1 MSYIASGQFLS
12 DVEAATDEKY
22 EVDEDAIESEE
33 EEEEDE
39 SEENESDGDDESD
52 DDESDDD
59 ESDEDEDYGYDA
71 FPAAL
76 KAEIL
81 ALAALSER
89 GKVPELLGL
98 RHGDYVPLPWQEG
111 ADEDEVLEDWFSGN
125 KKRTKAVMDA
135 VSVLHHGGGFYYV
148 VGPEGRMGVLTEDPY
163 GYTELE
169 CTLEAFLKAVVAAH
183 RTVRAEGL
191 AAASALLVDVVGKKT
206 AKTLLMRAE
215 DLVGA

>member
-33 EEEEDE
+33 EESEEEE
-39 SEENESDGDDESD
+39 SE
-52 DDESDDD
+52 DDD
-59 ESDEDEDYGYDA
+59 ESDEDDEDEEYGYDA
-71 FPAAL
+71 FPEAL

-148 VGPEGRMGVLTEDPY
+148 VGPDGRMGVLTEDPY

-215 DLVGA
+215 DIVGA